1 MNYRNPIYTADGRI
15 NCEIEHPAL
24 GWIPF
29 TASPED
35 PEDHGRHLFAEIVES
50 GAEIA
55 PCPPKPQEQV
65 EREVRRERDARLA
78 ELDKIVSNP
87 LRWDSYTTEKQNEL
101 SEYRQ
106 ALLDVPQQGGLP
118 YEVKWPEH
126 PLELI

>member
-1 MNYRNPIYTADGRI
+1 MNYRNPIYTANGQID
-15 NCEIEHPAL
+15 CEIEHPEF

-29 TASPED
+29 TSSPED
-35 PEDHGRHLFAEIVES
+35 SEEHGRLLFAEILES
-50 GAEIA
+50 GIEIA
-55 PCPPKPQEQV
+55 PCPPRPPEQV
-65 EREVRRERDARLA
+65 AKEVRRERDTRLS

-87 LRWDSYTTEKQNEL
+87 LRWASYTTEKQNEL

-106 ALLDVPQQGGLP
+106 ALLDVPQQEGFP

>member
-1 MNYRNPIYTADGRI
+1 MNVKSARYNGNGTID
-15 NCEIEHPAL
+15 CEIEHPVY

-29 TASPED
+29 TASPDDQE
-35 PEDHGRHLFAEIVES
+35 ELGRRLFSEIIGS
-50 GAEIA
+50 GDEIA
-55 PCPPKPQEQV
+55 PCPPKTEEQV
-65 EREVRRERDARLA
+65 AREVRRERDSRLQ

-87 LRWDSYTTEKQNEL
+87 LRWASYTTEKQNEL

-106 ALLDVPQQGGLP
+106 ALLDVPQQEGFP